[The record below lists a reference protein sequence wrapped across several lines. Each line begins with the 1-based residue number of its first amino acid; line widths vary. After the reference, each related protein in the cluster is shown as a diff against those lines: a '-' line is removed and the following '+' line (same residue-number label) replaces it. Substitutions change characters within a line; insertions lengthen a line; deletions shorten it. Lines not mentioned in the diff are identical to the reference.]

1 MSSVPLSDGCK
12 SPTKMHG
19 TSSCGCASSVITS
32 IESKRR
38 LLSQA
43 VAVVSQ
49 DVTTPKSQ
57 FTSVSACDHG
67 FTDGQGT
74 SGGLRKSCAVDA
86 SSRHIETR
94 DPVLFYR

>member
-1 MSSVPLSDGCK
+1 MSSVPLSDGYK
-12 SPTKMHG
+12 SPMKMHG

-38 LLSQA
+38 LQSQA

-49 DVTTPKSQ
+49 DVSILSQ
-57 FTSVSACDHG
+57 FTSVSACDHC

-74 SGGLRKSCAVDA
+74 AGGLRKSCAVDA
-86 SSRHIETR
+86 SSRPSFLIVELC
-94 DPVLFYR
+94 V

>member
-1 MSSVPLSDGCK
+1 MDVP
-12 SPTKMHG
+12 
-19 TSSCGCASSVITS
+19 SSCGCASSVITS

-86 SSRHIETR
+86 SSRHIET
-94 DPVLFYR
+94 